1 MYSDALSC
9 GRIILQENWMSI
21 LPTTR
26 CRLTACLLLLWLLA
40 PAWAQQRSPTILVMG
55 DSLSAGYGMAAQ
67 QGWVSLLDERV
78 QREFPGWK
86 LANASI
92 SGETSAGGAARIK
105 REIARHQPSVVVI
118 ELGGNDG
125 LRGLPVD
132 GANGMRGNLSVM
144 IEASQ
149 HAGAHVLLLGMQM
162 PPNLG
167 ADYVRQFARTYPDL
181 AERYQTALVPFML
194 EPIAHERT
202 AFQHDHIHPTAAAQP
217 RLLDHIWPVLRPL
230 IGCAAH
236 TPASE
241 CGQQIR

>member
-1 MYSDALSC
+1 LP
-9 GRIILQENWMSI
+9 IL
-21 LPTTR
+21 LPVR
-26 CRLTACLLLLWLLA
+26 RWLVVSLLLTWLFA
-40 PAWAQQRSPTILVMG
+40 PAWAQQRSPVILVMG

-92 SGETSAGGAARIK
+92 SGETSAGGAARIG

-125 LRGLPVD
+125 LRGLPLD
-132 GANGMRGNLSVM
+132 GTNGMRHNLAAM

-149 HAGAHVLLLGMQM
+149 RAGAHVLLLGMQM

-181 AERYQTALVPFML
+181 AERYQTALLPFML
-194 EPIAHERT
+194 EPIVHERA

-230 IGCAAH
+230 IGCAAQ

>member
-1 MYSDALSC
+1 MPALPSPA
-9 GRIILQENWMSI
+9 RHWLVAS
-21 LPTTR
+21 
-26 CRLTACLLLLWLLA
+26 LLLTLWCSS
-40 PAWAQQRSPTILVMG
+40 AWAAPRTPTILVMG
-55 DSLSAGYGMAAQ
+55 DSLSAAYGMAAQ
-67 QGWVSLLDERV
+67 QGWVALLDERV

-92 SGETSAGGAARIK
+92 SGETSAGGAARIV

-125 LRGLPVD
+125 LRGLPLA
-132 GANGMRGNLSVM
+132 GSNGMQRNLATM
-144 IEASQ
+144 IE
-149 HAGAHVLLLGMQM
+149 HAQRADAHVLLLGMQM

-181 AERYQTALVPFML
+181 AERYQTALLPFML
-194 EPIAHERT
+194 EPIAHERA

-217 RLLDHIWPVLRPL
+217 RLLEHIWPVLRPL
-230 IGCAAH
+230 IGCAAQ

>member
-1 MYSDALSC
+1 L
-9 GRIILQENWMSI
+9 SI
-21 LPTTR
+21 LLPVR
-26 CRLTACLLLLWLLA
+26 RWLVVSLFLIGLFA
-40 PAWAQQRSPTILVMG
+40 PAWAQQRSPVILVMG
-55 DSLSAGYGMAAQ
+55 DSLSAGYGMAQQ

-86 LANASI
+86 VANASI
-92 SGETSAGGAARIK
+92 SGETSAGGAARIV

-125 LRGLPVD
+125 LRGLPLD
-132 GANGMRGNLSVM
+132 GTNGMRSNLTAM

-149 HAGAHVLLLGMQM
+149 HAGAHVLLLGMHM

-181 AERYQTALVPFML
+181 AERYQTALLPFML
-194 EPIAHERT
+194 EPIAYERA

-217 RLLDHIWPVLRPL
+217 RLLEHIWPALRPL
-230 IGCAAH
+230 IGCAAQ

>member
-1 MYSDALSC
+1 LP
-9 GRIILQENWMSI
+9 IL
-21 LPTTR
+21 LPAR
-26 CRLTACLLLLWLLA
+26 RWLVVSLLLIGLFA
-40 PAWAQQRSPTILVMG
+40 PAWAQPRSSVILVMG
-55 DSLSAGYGMAAQ
+55 DSLSAGYGMAVQ
-67 QGWVSLLDERV
+67 QGWVSLLDQRV

-92 SGETSAGGAARIK
+92 SGETSAGGAARIA
-105 REIARHQPSVVVI
+105 REIARHAPSVVVI

-125 LRGLPVD
+125 LRGLPLD
-132 GANGMRGNLSVM
+132 GTTGMRQNLAVM
-144 IEASQ
+144 IEAAQ

-181 AERYQTALVPFML
+181 AERYQTAWLPFML
-194 EPIAHERT
+194 EPIAHERA

-217 RLLDHIWPVLRPL
+217 RLLEHIWPALRPL
-230 IGCAAH
+230 LGCPAQ

-241 CGQQIR
+241 CGPQIR